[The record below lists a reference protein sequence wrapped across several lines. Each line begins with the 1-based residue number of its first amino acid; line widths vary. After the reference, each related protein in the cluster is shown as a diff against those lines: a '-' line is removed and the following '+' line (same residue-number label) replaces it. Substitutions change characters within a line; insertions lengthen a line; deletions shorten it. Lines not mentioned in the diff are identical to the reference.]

1 MPSGSDTS
9 TSTGL
14 PVLCMLG
21 MSTVLPTDW
30 PFSPPNIYFLT
41 PNGRFR
47 VNQKICLSIS
57 AHHPETWQ
65 PAWGIQHILQALISM
80 LPTEGDGGIGS
91 LNCSEEER
99 KVLAEEVCGASKM
112 RAAARCAAGTTAHL
126 PCLMRHTSPTV
137 TIMGMSELWGHL
149 RAAASAG

>member
-1 MPSGSDTS
+1 MRETSRRRRRRRRVTPSGRLRCPPSS
-9 TSTGL
+9 PPSRQL
-14 PVLCMLG
+14 SLCKFPCILLI
-21 MSTVLPTDW
+21 STVLPTDW

-91 LNCSEEER
+91 LNCTDEER
-99 KVLAEEVCGASKM
+99 QILATEVC
-112 RAAARCAAGTTAHL
+112 
-126 PCLMRHTSPTV
+126 V
-137 TIMGMSELWGHL
+137 N
-149 RAAASAG
+149 